1 MRPRPVLAGAALTLA
16 TLFAAATGCAPTPAA
31 SPAAAPPTA
40 PAAAPAPAPA
50 PAVPDASTRPPIPAG
65 PGQPA
70 PQVTTDATLPRTPL
84 AQFSNGLLPGTVG
97 ADQGIAL
104 GGTGSD
110 IYPADAPDQ
119 YWMITDRGPNGQI
132 KVDGDKRRTFPVPGF
147 DPTILRVSVVGKALH
162 IDQAIPIR
170 TAGGHP
176 VTGLSNSES
185 RDEPP
190 YDWTAEKRLGVNPSG
205 LDTEGLVRA
214 ANGEFWVSEEYS
226 PSILRISPT
235 GTVLAR
241 YVPAGLALPGADYPV
256 QATLPA
262 ILSHRQINR
271 GFESLAMNPDGH
283 TLYAALQSPL
293 ALPDDDAGGR
303 SRTVRLIAFDTA
315 TGKAS
320 AEYVY
325 PLADVAGFDPGADG
339 DQSEMKIS
347 SLAWFGPDT
356 LLVDERTDDVAKL
369 YLVKLSGATNVLGGP
384 FDDPRHSPPLEQ
396 AVLGASSITPLAKTM
411 LLDLTA
417 KVPGLPKK
425 IEGIAV
431 RDQHTIAVANDN
443 DFGMTDGKKALG
455 KDGRLRDSGI
465 PSRLLVLHLG

>member
-1 MRPRPVLAGAALTLA
+1 MRPRPVLAGVALTVAALL
-16 TLFAAATGCAPTPAA
+16 AAATGCAPTPAA
-31 SPAAAPPTA
+31 PPASAPV
-40 PAAAPAPAPA
+40 PAPAPA
-50 PAVPDASTRPPIPAG
+50 SPPAVPPLSDASTRPPIPAG
-65 PGQPA
+65 PNQPA
-70 PQVTTDATLPRTPL
+70 PAVTTDATLPRTPL
-84 AQFSNGLLPGTVG
+84 AQFSNGLLPGSVG
-97 ADQGIAL
+97 NDQGITL
-104 GGTGSD
+104 GGIGSD
-110 IYPADAPDQ
+110 IYPADAPNQ
-119 YWMITDRGPNGQI
+119 YWMVTDRGPNGQI

-147 DPTILRVSVVGKALH
+147 DPAILRVSVAGNALH
-162 IDQAIPIR
+162 IEQAIPIK
-170 TAGGHP
+170 TASGRP

-190 YDWTAEKRLGVNPSG
+190 YDWTAGKRLGVNPSG

-214 ANGEFWVSEEYS
+214 ANGEFWLSEEYS
-226 PSILRISPT
+226 PSILRVSAT

-241 YVPAGLALPGADYPV
+241 YVPAGLALPGTDYPV
-256 QATLPA
+256 NPTLPA

-293 ALPDDDAGGR
+293 ALPNDDAGGQ
-303 SRTVRLIAFDTA
+303 SKVVRVIAFDTGTGRA
-315 TGKAS
+315 T
-320 AEYVY
+320 AEYVC
-325 PLADVAGFDPGADG
+325 PLADVTGFDPGADG

-369 YLVKLSGATNVLGGP
+369 SLLKLGGATNVLGGP
-384 FDDPRHSPPLEQ
+384 FDDPRHSPALEQ
-396 AVLGASSITPLAKTM
+396 ADLAASSVKPMAKTL

-425 IEGIAV
+425 VEGIAV
-431 RDQHTIAVANDN
+431 RDQHTIVVANDN

-455 KDGRLRDSGI
+455 PDGRLRDSGI